1 MSKKKKKK
9 TNTRKINM
17 SVSYAWD
24 LEKLD
29 DILSNF
35 EALKRTGFFVGSE
48 LEKINDYE
56 VQNVHIFISRII
68 KVLREAD
75 QCLEQDIKPQKI
87 KLTFVR

>member
-1 MSKKKKKK
+1 MSKKKKE
-9 TNTRKINM
+9 TNTRKIKM
-17 SVSYAWD
+17 SVSYAWY

-35 EALKRTGFFVGSE
+35 EALKRTGFFAGSE
-48 LEKINDYE
+48 MEKINDYE
-56 VQNVHIFISRII
+56 LQTVHIFISRII

-75 QCLEQDIKPQKI
+75 KCLEQNIKPQKI